1 MRVKL
6 VIEYEGTNYAG
17 WQRQTNGVS
26 IQEVLE
32 RAFFKASG
40 EKAVIFGA
48 GRTDAGVHALAQ
60 VAHLDTACTIPPNK
74 ISHAMNMLLP
84 EDIRVRSSCEAPD
97 DFHAQFAAK
106 AKTYRYAF
114 YNDVHASAIYR
125 NITTH
130 IHGKID
136 IPAMKAA
143 AAFIR
148 GTHDFACFCAS
159 GSDVRDTVRTV
170 YRLEITSREPFIY
183 IDVTG
188 SGFLYNMV
196 RIIAGTLIDVGMKK
210 IAPEYVKEIVAGRD
224 RAKASATAPARGL
237 TLMAVHYDPQG
248 KGADIDADI
257 DA

>member
-17 WQRQTNGVS
+17 WQRQLNGVS
-26 IQEVLE
+26 IQEALE
-32 RAFFKASG
+32 EAFFAASG
-40 EKAVIFGA
+40 QRAVIHGA

-60 VAHLDTACTIPPNK
+60 VAHLDTTCTIPANK
-74 ISHAMNMLLP
+74 ISFAMNMLLP
-84 EDIRVRSSCEAPD
+84 EDIRVRSSCEVPE
-97 DFHAQFAAK
+97 DFHSQYSAK

-114 YNDVHASAIYR
+114 YNDTHASAIYR
-125 NITTH
+125 NITAH

-136 IPAMKAA
+136 LPAMKAA

-159 GSDVRDTVRTV
+159 GSSAETTVRTI
-170 YRLEITSREPFIY
+170 YRLEITSQEPFIY

-196 RIIAGTLIDVGMKK
+196 RIIAGTLIDVGLKK
-210 IAPEYVKEIVAGRD
+210 IAPEYVKEIVNGRD
-224 RAKASATAPARGL
+224 RNKASATAPARGL
-237 TLMAVHYDPQG
+237 TLVVVHYTPQG
-248 KGADIDADI
+248 KDTDIDA
-257 DA
+257 